1 LIIAVP
7 ADVNCA
13 VPTIAGLSQRL
24 AVALQNV
31 TRPLVSATLE
41 LFDTAAVNITTVP
54 AVTEEDDSVRVVVV
68 AAPTTSVTL
77 AVAVV

>member
-1 LIIAVP
+1 LQIVTVP
-7 ADVNCA
+7 
-13 VPTIAGLSQRL
+13 S
-24 AVALQNV
+24 V
-31 TRPLVSATLE
+31 TGEP
-41 LFDTAAVNITTVP
+41 FDTDAVKVTTVP